1 MLCTRRR
8 RRLVAPGESWCQSR
22 EELAAQLI
30 EQTRSY
36 PGACRARLREPGRW
50 PAGPA
55 RCRARPGTRAERG
68 GRGHRPPR
76 LLRPRPGQART
87 GRRAIR
93 TMKYIDVLL
102 GECHCR
108 CGEKVAL
115 AKRSYTRDGI
125 VKGFPLWYIDGHVG
139 FKRPEIIDADPIEIN
154 GYRCRLIPLTQGQF
168 AMVSPHRYKDLMR
181 WKWYA
186 WWNPTTRS
194 YYAVRTVQMPDGR
207 RVSIYMCRFILG
219 LEPAILLPAIMQKP
233 EIP

>member
-1 MLCTRRR
+1 MRGIRKSKVKL
-8 RRLVAPGESWCQSR
+8 G
-22 EELAAQLI
+22 
-30 EQTRSY
+30 
-36 PGACRARLREPGRW
+36 CRVSHH
-50 PAGPA
+50 PAL
-55 RCRARPGTRAERG
+55 TTSSQEDDM
-68 GRGHRPPR
+68 PPR
-76 LLRPRPGQART
+76 LPSLPPGLCICRDPNCK
-87 GRRAIR
+87 IP
-93 TMKYIDVLL
+93 Y

-115 AKRSYTRDGI
+115 AKRSDTRDGI

-219 LEPAILLPAIMQKP
+219 LEPGIPLPAIMQKP